1 MKKSKQ
7 NKTQKNNNNV
17 DSNEIARQI
26 AIETIKDTEKF
37 FQRIANFFSFLF
49 IFSNIINFLLCF
61 PLSYY
66 LLYLFPCFASSVHH
80 HLYISHMLHHYIRKY
95 HPMGKIRRICM

>member
-37 FQRIANFFSFLF
+37 FQRIANFFKGIWKFLTTPGMILGIFKFQKLDHVYESFLR
-49 IFSNIINFLLCF
+49 N
-61 PLSYY
+61 
-66 LLYLFPCFASSVHH
+66 
-80 HLYISHMLHHYIRKY
+80 
-95 HPMGKIRRICM
+95 

>member
-37 FQRIANFFSFLF
+37 IQRIANFFKGIWKF
-49 IFSNIINFLLCF
+49 
-61 PLSYY
+61 
-66 LLYLFPCFASSVHH
+66 
-80 HLYISHMLHHYIRKY
+80 
-95 HPMGKIRRICM
+95 

>member
-49 IFSNIINFLLCF
+49 IFSTDRI
-61 PLSYY
+61 LSYI
-66 LLYLFPCFASSVHH
+66 PDHNRCFLNSAPSAAH
-80 HLYISHMLHHYIRKY
+80 K
-95 HPMGKIRRICM
+95 

>member
-26 AIETIKDTEKF
+26 AIETIKDLQISLKVSG
-37 FQRIANFFSFLF
+37 SF
-49 IFSNIINFLLCF
+49 
-61 PLSYY
+61 
-66 LLYLFPCFASSVHH
+66 
-80 HLYISHMLHHYIRKY
+80 
-95 HPMGKIRRICM
+95 

>member
-37 FQRIANFFSFLF
+37 FQRIANFFKGIWKFLTTPGMISSFKNWTTF
-49 IFSNIINFLLCF
+49 TKVFFEMKS
-61 PLSYY
+61 
-66 LLYLFPCFASSVHH
+66 
-80 HLYISHMLHHYIRKY
+80 
-95 HPMGKIRRICM
+95 

>member
-37 FQRIANFFSFLF
+37 FQRIANFF
-49 IFSNIINFLLCF
+49 
-61 PLSYY
+61 
-66 LLYLFPCFASSVHH
+66 
-80 HLYISHMLHHYIRKY
+80 K
-95 HPMGKIRRICM
+95 GKK